1 MKPVET
7 DFLIIGGGLTGLMC
21 ALHLH
26 RHRKDYILVEA
37 AGRVG
42 GRVWT
47 DFQDGFLLDRGFQVY
62 LDSYDQGIPYLDLT
76 KLDAGYFQPVL
87 IFKAHPG
94 ALILGILRVNL
105 PPSCQL

>member
-1 MKPVET
+1 MGKASKTVARLNPRWLKPVET

-47 DFQDGFLLDRGFQVY
+47 DFQDGFF
-62 LDSYDQGIPYLDLT
+62 
-76 KLDAGYFQPVL
+76 
-87 IFKAHPG
+87 
-94 ALILGILRVNL
+94 
-105 PPSCQL
+105 